1 MEKEQTFIK
10 KDTTENWNKAKR
22 FVPKENEIIIYTDSG
37 TKIGDGK
44 TLLQDLPFIDQSFY
58 SIDGTTLVI
67 ETR

>member
-22 FVPKENEIIIYTDSG
+22 FVPKENEIIIYTDAG

-67 ETR
+67 ETK

>member
-22 FVPKENEIIIYTDSG
+22 FVPKENEIIIYTDAG

>member
-1 MEKEQTFIK
+1 MEKKQTFIK

-22 FVPKENEIIIYTDSG
+22 FVPKENEIIIYTDAG